1 MSAGMEKIELC
12 SRDVCTGCG
21 SCASVCPRRCIIL
34 QATGEGFHFPIIDAD
49 SCINCSLFI
58 KSCHQLN
65 SKVKKQLPIDVY
77 AAWNLDKVVR
87 ATSSSGGVFSALAE
101 VVLKQKGVVFGASF
115 TDGLKLQHIDIESNI
130 DVHKLRGSKYLQS
143 DTADSYTK
151 TRHFLEEGRFVL
163 FSGTPCQIAG
173 LYSFLK
179 KKYDTLV
186 TCDFVCHGVPSQ
198 EAFNLYKRRLS
209 ISENDT
215 GIFSFRDTEGWGYR
229 LAYRGKAISTVDNY
243 YFRAFSKGL
252 MFMPAC
258 YDCRY
263 AIPERVSDFTMG
275 DFWGIGAK
283 VPFHHSMDT
292 GVSLLLVNSTKGA
305 EILKECTHSL
315 FLEQRTLEEAIE
327 GNYNLNHKSI
337 KPRGRE
343 TFYDDF
349 RRMNKWALM
358 KKYALFPSLRDF
370 LRPIKRYYK
379 IYMSKS

>member
-49 SCINCSLFI
+49 SCINCSLCI

-186 TCDFVCHGVPSQ
+186 TCDFVC
-198 EAFNLYKRRLS
+198 LS
-209 ISENDT
+209 LIH
-215 GIFSFRDTEGWGYR
+215 I
-229 LAYRGKAISTVDNY
+229 
-243 YFRAFSKGL
+243 
-252 MFMPAC
+252 
-258 YDCRY
+258 
-263 AIPERVSDFTMG
+263 
-275 DFWGIGAK
+275 
-283 VPFHHSMDT
+283 
-292 GVSLLLVNSTKGA
+292 
-305 EILKECTHSL
+305 
-315 FLEQRTLEEAIE
+315 
-327 GNYNLNHKSI
+327 
-337 KPRGRE
+337 
-343 TFYDDF
+343 
-349 RRMNKWALM
+349 
-358 KKYALFPSLRDF
+358 
-370 LRPIKRYYK
+370 
-379 IYMSKS
+379 